1 MMSKLYSMPKCL
13 VVECWQAPIAAV
25 AAPLFRS
32 LFLPDASLFFS
43 ICTQETAENRSRA
56 FLETKSR
63 WVLFVFFTGDSL
75 LREELRLAGE
85 FGQAVSHMGT
95 QVFWPR
101 GKFLLAFGNVAMRQF
116 REILRFVSGHY
127 HSCRLQNSPSA
138 NAERSSNTLRS
149 SPSLILC
156 RSSNFGLRFG
166 FRWGTLWPQASG
178 ESSEASCHST
188 CRCFRGVMCL
198 RWRGRH
204 KYFYVLCVSSSP
216 DHNRAAHAAGSRG

>member
-1 MMSKLYSMPKCL
+1 MLPCFFLSARKRLQKIVP
-13 VVECWQAPIAAV
+13 E
-25 AAPLFRS
+25 
-32 LFLPDASLFFS
+32 LFLRQNRDRFYLFFYGRFS
-43 ICTQETAENRSRA
+43 AARRA
-56 FLETKSR
+56 ALSWRVRAGREPHGHTSFLAA
-63 WVLFVFFTGDSL
+63 WQI
-75 LREELRLAGE
+75 LAG
-85 FGQAVSHMGT
+85 FGS
-95 QVFWPR
+95 
-101 GKFLLAFGNVAMRQF
+101 VAIRQF

-127 HSCRLQNSPSA
+127 HSCRLQNNPSA
-138 NAERSSNTLRS
+138 NAERSSNTVRS

-156 RSSNFGLRFG
+156 QSSNFGLRFG